1 MEYLTD
7 WFTRRMNYL
16 DETRFDIASL
26 PATGISTA
34 QTSEQASGKG
44 VYTLDGRHISDDTSS
59 QRLRQLPAGIYI
71 VNGRKVIVG
80 R

>member
-26 PATGISTA
+26 PATGISTT
-34 QTSEQASGKG
+34 QMSEPATGKG
-44 VYTLDGRHISDDTSS
+44 VYTLDGRHISNDTST
-59 QRLRQLPAGIYI
+59 QRLKQLPTGIYI
-71 VNGRKVIVG
+71 VDGRKVIIG